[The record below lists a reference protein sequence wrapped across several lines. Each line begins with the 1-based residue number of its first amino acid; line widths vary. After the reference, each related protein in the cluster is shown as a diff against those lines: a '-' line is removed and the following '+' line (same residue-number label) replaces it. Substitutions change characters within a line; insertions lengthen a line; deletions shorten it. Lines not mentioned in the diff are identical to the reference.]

1 MYSITHYSA
10 DNKRTSYGPYA
21 EMSEAYAMYNKLEN
35 AMCEAG
41 EMLLM
46 FKGAELVSSSKYE

>member
-10 DNKRTSYGPYA
+10 DNKRTCCGRFS
-21 EMSEAYAMYNKLEN
+21 EMSEAFATYNKLEN
-35 AMCEAG
+35 AMSEAG